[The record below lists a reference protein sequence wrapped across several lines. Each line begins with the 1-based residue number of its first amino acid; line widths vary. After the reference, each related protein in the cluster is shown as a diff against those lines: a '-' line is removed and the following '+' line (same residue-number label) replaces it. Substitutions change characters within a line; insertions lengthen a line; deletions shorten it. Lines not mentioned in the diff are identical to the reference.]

1 MRNFVALFFI
11 VVLGIILRFYLLGS
25 NPPSLDW
32 DEVSMGY
39 NAYSILKTGADEYG
53 NFLPLS
59 IRSFDDYKP
68 AMYTYLAVPSVALFG
83 LNEFAVRFPSALFGV
98 LTILVTYF
106 LTKEILRDQNLQI
119 TVGKL
124 KLDIALIAAF
134 LLAISPWHL
143 QFSRAAFEGN
153 IGVFFFTLGL
163 LFFFKGLH
171 RLKWLILSALFFV
184 GSLYSYHSFRL
195 VVPMLLLSL
204 FVVFWKDL
212 LKNKIQVSIACLIL
226 IICSIPIYKSFVMPQ
241 GAGSR
246 LSMVTIFTDP
256 EQLKHGLKLLEY
268 DKSHNDFLGEVFH
281 NRRSIYVLKTVENY
295 LSHFD
300 PGFLFIHGD
309 SGRHHHALDMGV
321 LYLWDLP
328 FLLAGVFF
336 LLQKFNKRIAVL
348 YIWLFIAPLAS
359 AIATGAPH
367 AVRAIPMIPIL
378 QILIASGVVFVF
390 SKLFQ
395 SRNLFIRVVIPICIL
410 GALFLNTLYYLHQ
423 YYVHTPIEYGDFWQ
437 YGYKEAFSAITP
449 IEDNYDKIVVTYR
462 YDQPYVYYLFY
473 RKIDPAWYQKNW
485 DSGGTGQIERMVR
498 KIGKYEFRNIEWD
511 KEVKTPRTLYLGTP
525 NEIPYDKEK
534 ILKEI
539 KFPNGEVAFR
549 IVGI

>member
-1 MRNFVALFFI
+1 MRHYLPLFLVI
-11 VVLGIILRFYLLGS
+11 ILGVILRFYLLGS

-68 AMYTYLAVPSVALFG
+68 AMYTYLTVPSVALFG
-83 LNEFAVRFPSALFGV
+83 LNEFAVRFPSALFGT
-98 LTILVTYF
+98 LTILIAYF
-106 LTKEILRDQNLQI
+106 LTKEILKDRNSRI
-119 TVGKL
+119 SIGKL
-124 KLDIALIAAF
+124 NLDIPLVTAF

-153 IGVFFFTLGL
+153 IGIFFFTAGL
-163 LFFFKGLH
+163 LFFFKGLA
-171 RLKWLILSALFFV
+171 KSQWFIASAAFFI

-195 VVPMLLLSL
+195 IVPLLLFSL
-204 FVVFWKDL
+204 GIVFWKDL
-212 LKNKIQVSIACLIL
+212 LKNRVFVGVACLIL
-226 IICSIPIYKSFVMPQ
+226 VICSIPIYKSFVMPQ

-256 EQLKHGLKLLEY
+256 DQLKHGLKLLEY
-268 DKSHNDFLGEVFH
+268 DKTHNDLLGEVFH
-281 NRRSIYVLKTVENY
+281 NRRVVYFLKIAENY

-321 LYLWDLP
+321 LYLWELP
-328 FLLAGVFF
+328 FLLAGAFF

-348 YIWLFIAPLAS
+348 VIWLLIAPLAS

-367 AVRAIPMIPIL
+367 AVRAIPMIPAL
-378 QILIASGVVFVF
+378 QIITASGIVFIF

-395 SRNLFIRVVIPICIL
+395 SRKVFLKIILSVFIFA
-410 GALFLNTLYYLHQ
+410 ALFLNILYYLHQ

-437 YGYKEAFSAITP
+437 YGYKEAFNEISK
-449 IEDNYDKIVVTYR
+449 IENNYNKIVVTYR
-462 YDQPYVYYLFY
+462 YDQPYAYYLFY
-473 RKIDPAWYQKNW
+473 RKIDPVWYQKNW

-511 KEVKTPRTLYLGTP
+511 KEEKTSGTLYVGTP
-525 NEIPYDKEK
+525 NEVPNDREK
-534 ILKEI
+534 VIKEI
-539 KFPNGEVAFR
+539 KFPNEEVAFR